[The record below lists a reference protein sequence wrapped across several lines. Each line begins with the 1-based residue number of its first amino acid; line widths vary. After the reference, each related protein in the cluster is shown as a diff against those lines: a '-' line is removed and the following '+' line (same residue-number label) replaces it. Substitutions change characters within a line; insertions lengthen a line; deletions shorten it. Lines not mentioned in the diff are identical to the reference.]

1 MRQTCGCVLRNI
13 TSIFSTLHYTIVQY
27 FRYNCRCTQRDFALS
42 FSSYTKLLNLEN
54 VSVPYDI
61 DFMEGFAIRKVKE
74 YFLNIIMP
82 SNCKRKIFHVKCMC
96 DHFPS
101 LTKITKLSSC
111 DACKKEAGFTRA

>member
-1 MRQTCGCVLRNI
+1 MAVYYEILHQ
-13 TSIFSTLHYTIVQY
+13 FSLLFIIQFSGTIADVHKGISL
-27 FRYNCRCTQRDFALS
+27 LS

-82 SNCKRKIFHVKCMC
+82 SNCKRKIFHVKCRR

-111 DACKKEAGFTRA
+111 DACEKEARFTRA